1 MNNSIETKP
10 INLLLD
16 EKFFIPKYQRGYRWG
31 AKQVTDLLNDI
42 LEFQANSEKD
52 EFYCLQPIV
61 LKRREDDWEVID
73 GQQRLTTIYIIL
85 NFFNSRFADEFKK
98 DLYHLSYET
107 RPKSEVFLK
116 NLSNKV
122 SYENIDFH
130 FISLAYGVVKDWFK
144 NKMNIVNDF
153 ESALLNKVKVI
164 WYEIND
170 DENAVD
176 IFTRI
181 NVGKIPLTNAE
192 LIKALFLRRKNF
204 KNQNPDEVR
213 LHQLKISGEWDT
225 IENKLQEDDFWY
237 FLYGKE
243 GSYST
248 RIEFIFDLIKGK
260 KETDDD
266 FYTFFQ
272 YSAENLDN
280 EEEKLYTS
288 WNEIKTTYLR
298 LVEWFEDK
306 EFYHLIGYL
315 VHTGTNLKLLLDEAE
330 GKSKTDFKDFLSDLI
345 REKVSYNLNEVS
357 YANSKAVRNI
367 LLLFNIQ
374 TILNNP
380 SSNIRFAFDDFKK
393 ESWDIEHI
401 RSQNSEMPKISKRE
415 RWLEDILD
423 YLNNPHSANEHIQN
437 QISSLRKKVENL
449 LSDQNFDSEKFEKV
463 YSEIL
468 KLFKEDE
475 EGDFVHGLGNLA
487 LLDSKTNRGYKN
499 VIFPL
504 KRRTIIRNDKK
515 GEFVPICTKNVFL
528 KYYTKNPNELIF
540 WQQQDA
546 EDYLTEIETTLEP
559 YLKRSETYDY

>member
-1 MNNSIETKP
+1 MNNSIETRP
-10 INLLLD
+10 INLLLG

-31 AKQVTDLLNDI
+31 AKEVKDLLNDI
-42 LEFQANSEKD
+42 LEFQENAEKD

-61 LKRREDDWEVID
+61 LKQREEDWEVID

-85 NFFNSRFADEFKK
+85 NFFNSRFADDFKK
-98 DLYHLSYET
+98 ELYDLTYAT
-107 RPKSEVFLK
+107 RPKSEAFLK
-116 NLSNKV
+116 NLSSKI

-144 NKMNIVNDF
+144 SRMNLVNDF

-164 WYEIND
+164 WYEIKD
-170 DENAVD
+170 DEKAVD

-204 KNQNPDEVR
+204 VNQNPEEIR
-213 LHQLKISGEWDT
+213 LHQLKISGEWDSM
-225 IENKLQEDDFWY
+225 ESRLQEDDFWY

-243 GSYST
+243 GNYST

-260 KETDDD
+260 KESDDE

-272 YSAENLDN
+272 YSNDGLEND
-280 EEEKLYTS
+280 EKKLYTAWS
-288 WNEIKTTYLR
+288 DIKTTYLR
-298 LVEWFEDK
+298 LIEWFEDR

-315 VHTGTNLKLLLDEAE
+315 VHTGTNLKLLLDQAE
-330 GKSKTDFKDFLSDLI
+330 GRSKTAFKDFISDLI
-345 REKVSYNLNEVS
+345 KEKVSYNLNVVS
-357 YANSKAVRNI
+357 YADSKAVRNI

-401 RSQNSEMPKISKRE
+401 RSQNSEMPKTNKRE
-415 RWLEDILD
+415 RWLEDILE

-437 QISSLRKKVENL
+437 QIKSLRKKANNL
-449 LSDQNFDSEKFEKV
+449 ISKKDFDSERFEKI
-463 YSEIL
+463 YSEIM

-475 EGDFVHGLGNLA
+475 EEDFVHGLGNLA
-487 LLDSKTNRGYKN
+487 LLDAKTNRGYKN

-504 KRRTIIRNDKK
+504 KRSTIISNDKK

-546 EDYLTEIETTLEP
+546 EDYLTEIENILEP
-559 YLKRSETYDY
+559 YLKRTEIYDY